1 MSTFKCKMCDAILN
15 VREGTNVCKCEYCGT
30 WQTIT
35 IDDDDV
41 EAAYKLAVKLMC
53 DARSENDYRQAAE
66 QFRSVSGYKDADEL
80 RIKCE
85 ELAGEKKIKTETVK
99 ANDSSETKGSSGFYI
114 FAAIPIVV
122 YLIVSSIIFS
132 SGISSDL
139 FEGVVLIAIMLI
151 ANIIS
156 IYYCSYMYYF
166 MGSNQDFSSKF
177 WTSIVFDNFLAS
189 GIIYIIMSN
198 VTDKLYG
205 EKFFIVIFV
214 ISAIISFISGY
225 RGYKSGENEVRNNK
239 GNKK

>member
-1 MSTFKCKMCDAILN
+1 MATFKCKMCDAILN
-15 VREGTNVCKCEYCGT
+15 VSEGTNVCKCEYCGT

-53 DARSENDYRQAAE
+53 NARSENDYRQAAE

-85 ELAGEKKIKTETVK
+85 ELAGEKKIKAETEK
-99 ANDSSETKGSSGFYI
+99 ANDYSKTEGSSIFYI
-114 FAAIPIVV
+114 FAAIPIITSFICLTAALTDINCDFFKGAVI
-122 YLIVSSIIFS
+122 IV
-132 SGISSDL
+132 
-139 FEGVVLIAIMLI
+139 IMLI

-166 MGSNQDFSSKF
+166 MGSNQDFSGKF
-177 WTSIVFDNFLAS
+177 WTSVVIDTFSAS
-189 GIIYIIMSN
+189 VVIFIIMSN
-198 VTDKLYG
+198 LTDKLYG
-205 EKFFIVIFV
+205 EKFFVWIFV